1 MTRWDG
7 RRASRGIICGSR
19 PGTAGPSSAGLR
31 EVNFRCTVSGAYRRF
46 SLTPAQDETFVEIE
60 GGVAP
65 LGLQG
70 RIMKAACPLFFKRW
84 LVALVE
90 ALPKVVAGRKGVS
103 PKQG

>member
-1 MTRWDG
+1 MLQRTSWRNRG
-7 RRASRGIICGSR
+7 ARAYPSVRASAR
-19 PGTAGPSSAGLR
+19 PRCQETA
-31 EVNFRCTVSGAYRRF
+31 
-46 SLTPAQDETFVEIE
+46 PAQDETFVEIE

-70 RIMKAACPLFFKRW
+70 RVMTSGALFFKRW

-90 ALPKVVAGRKGVS
+90 ALPKVVAGRNGVS

>member
-1 MTRWDG
+1 MEECAATHQLTQSRG
-7 RRASRGIICGSR
+7 TSLSSVRASR
-19 PGTAGPSSAGLR
+19 PP
-31 EVNFRCTVSGAYRRF
+31 RCQE
-46 SLTPAQDETFVEIE
+46 PAQDETFVEIE

-70 RIMKAACPLFFKRW
+70 RVMKAACPLFFKRW

-90 ALPKVVAGRKGVS
+90 ALPKVVAGRNGVS